1 MYICLLHLTPKFNI
15 MDKVQVYIDQAVE
28 LIMLYAPKVILAVL
42 TLWIGLKV
50 IKFLSNQIRTSLEK
64 SNFEETLAKF
74 LANLMSWVLKVLL
87 FISVASMIGIETTSF
102 VAIMGAAGLAIGL
115 SLQGSL
121 ANFAGGLLIILF
133 KPYKIGDLIE
143 AQGRLGQVLDIQIF
157 TTVLVNTVNQKIII
171 PNGAI
176 SNGDIVN
183 YSANGKIRV
192 DQVVGISYD
201 SDIKKAK
208 EVLMAVMQNHA
219 EVLNDPAPTVGV
231 IELGDSSVNLT
242 VRPWCVPD
250 DYWQMQLDMMEGSK
264 LALDEAGITIPFPQM
279 DVHLDKQV

>member
-1 MYICLLHLTPKFNI
+1 
-15 MDKVQVYIDQAVE
+15 MDKVQVYLDQAVE
-28 LIMLYAPKVILAVL
+28 LIMLYTPKVILAAL
-42 TLWIGLKV
+42 TLWIGMKF
-50 IKFLSNQIRTSLEK
+50 IKFLSNQIRVSLEK

-74 LANLMSWVLKVLL
+74 LTNLITWALKVLL

-121 ANFAGGLLIILF
+121 TNFAGGILIILF

-143 AQGRLGQVLDIQIF
+143 VQSHLGQVSDIQIF
-157 TTVLVNTVNQKIII
+157 TTVLVNTVNQKIFI

-176 SNGDIVN
+176 SNGNIVN
-183 YSANGKIRV
+183 YSALGKIRI

-208 EVLMAVMQNHA
+208 DVLLTVLRNHPK
-219 EVLNDPAPTVGV
+219 VLEDPEPTVGV
-231 IELGDSSVNLT
+231 LELADSSINMT
-242 VRPWCVPD
+242 VRPWCVPE
-250 DYWQMQLDMMEGSK
+250 DYWQIQLDIMEGSK
-264 LALDEAGITIPFPQM
+264 LALDEANITIPFPQM
-279 DVHLDKQV
+279 DVHMDTPLA